1 MKLHD
6 LKEARALRVAE
17 MRGLLTA
24 AETQK
29 RSLTSD
35 EQGRFDNLKGQIADL
50 EANEQRAQFLEDAER
65 RSMGHQSGAEHR
77 DQASLEG
84 RVSLLDAINAQVEGR
99 ALNGALAEYQQEQKR
114 IGIVGR
120 GVLVPQSLFEKRVQ
134 NTGNSGSIVPDD
146 FLATEYI
153 GLMRNSMVVK
163 QLGARVLPNLRGD
176 TVIPK
181 ALTAHTAQ
189 WIGQGEALTPADAT
203 FGSVTLTPKHV
214 GGLTSVSR
222 QLLQQSNPAIESLIR
237 DDFVQ
242 VVSLAVDKAL
252 IDGNGVTEP
261 MGILA
266 RTGVGHAVQT
276 GTLATVDWEA
286 VLTIMEK
293 LALVNATPNAWV
305 THPSVATVLRSTLKD
320 SGLPGYLMENGQLA
334 GLPVA
339 VTNQISAAAANDG
352 RLILG
357 DFSQIVIGQ
366 WGSVDILANPYESTA
381 YTKGEVLI
389 RILATMDMNIR
400 NENAFVLV
408 EDVTI

>member
-1 MKLHD
+1 MKLPD
-6 LKEARALRVAE
+6 LKEQRALRVAE
-17 MRGLLTA
+17 MRGILSA

-29 RSLTSD
+29 RSLTAD
-35 EQGRFDNLKGQIADL
+35 EQGRFDKLKTEVTGL
-50 EANEQRAQFLEDAER
+50 EADEARAQFLEDAER
-65 RSMGHQSGAEHR
+65 RAMGGTDKHATELESR
-77 DQASLEG
+77 ISLT
-84 RVSLLDAINAQVEGR
+84 DAINAQVEGR

-134 NTGNSGSIVPDD
+134 TTGNSGSIVPDD

-153 GLMRNSMVVK
+153 GLMRNSMVIQK
-163 QLGARVLPNLRGD
+163 LGARVLPNLRGD

-203 FGSVTLTPKHV
+203 FGSITLTPKHV
-214 GGLTSVSR
+214 GALTSVSR
-222 QLLQQSNPAIESLIR
+222 QLLQQSNPAVEALIR

-252 IDGNGVTEP
+252 IDGDGVNEP
-261 MGILA
+261 MGILE

-276 GTLATVDWEA
+276 GSLSTVNWDA
-286 VLTIMEK
+286 VLTVLEK
-293 LALVNATPNAWV
+293 LALVNASPNAWV
-305 THPSVATVLRSTLKD
+305 THPSVATVLRGTLKD
-320 SGLPGYLMENGQLA
+320 TGLPGYLMENGQLA

-352 RLILG
+352 RMIVG

-366 WGSVDILANPYESTA
+366 WGSVDILANPYETTA

-389 RILATMDMNIR
+389 RILSTMDMNVR
-400 NENAFVLV
+400 NENAFVLI